1 MYMEARNKRERP
13 SWIGEDAWKELD
25 IEWKKPAYKAIS
37 QRNKKNRNSAKGVS
51 VHTGGSITFTEHTLR
66 MAEELGR
73 EPTVDEVFL
82 RTHIRK
88 KDSTWV
94 DLRSQNTYGSFQSN
108 LNQASEGA
116 DESGSQMVDSA
127 TRLKLWA
134 KSVGGKNR
142 GRLYGVGDRSSNYR
156 PGVSSLAP
164 DTVPSMGCSQV
175 SSHYSH
181 EMATQLATLEER
193 AKAAEDEVRNTREE
207 LRQAELKRQKEAQQS
222 EQRAAEFQ
230 MQLIALTK
238 SVAAMQAEP
247 SRRRRRHPDYDE
259 DESEDGSDEGSEDE
273 SEDNEEN

>member
-1 MYMEARNKRERP
+1 MLFPPKKDWRENRLFVTHGISHRLP
-13 SWIGEDAWKELD
+13 LSYTAITQLKHRLALISDDPLSRRDRLSYYED
-25 IEWKKPAYKAIS
+25 PAAPFS
-37 QRNKKNRNSAKGVS
+37 SL
-51 VHTGGSITFTEHTLR
+51 SIRT
-66 MAEELGR
+66 AEELGR

-82 RTHIRK
+82 RTHICK

-247 SRRRRRHPDYDE
+247 SRR
-259 DESEDGSDEGSEDE
+259 
-273 SEDNEEN
+273 